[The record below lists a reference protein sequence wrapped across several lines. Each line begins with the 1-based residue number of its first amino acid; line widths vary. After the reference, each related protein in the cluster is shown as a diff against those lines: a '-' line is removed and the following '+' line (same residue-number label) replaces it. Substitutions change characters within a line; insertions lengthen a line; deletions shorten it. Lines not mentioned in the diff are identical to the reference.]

1 VTTPTDTGIL
11 GSAFEQY
18 RLKLAERGMDL
29 ASKRI
34 RNMSEEESL
43 SVFVNAGILTPKGN
57 VRKRFK
63 KVIVH

>member
-1 VTTPTDTGIL
+1 MKAQAKATPDIG
-11 GSAFEQY
+11 EVWK
-18 RLKLAERGMDL
+18 R

-43 SVFVNAGILTPKGN
+43 AIFVSAGILTPKGN

-63 KVIVH
+63 EVIVPMKPALR